1 MASFA
6 PNMSTIST
14 TLTRGGMFK
23 ARVDS
28 HGYLVVGID
37 SAGTQ
42 GTPRT
47 IQDLALGMDDG
58 GLGYLC
64 IAQRTAGSTGPL
76 TNLANLKC
84 CNDTKGLLQT
94 AEKTAGS
101 LESALTPMA
110 NMKCRTDQSGNILV
124 CFKTVGTLGPLTD
137 FWNLG
142 GRTDEN
148 GYLICAVGP

>member
-1 MASFA
+1 MATV
-6 PNMSTIST
+6 STL
-14 TLTRGGMFK
+14 LTRGAMMQV
-23 ARVDS
+23 RCDS

-37 SAGTQ
+37 TAGTQ
-42 GTPRT
+42 GSAKQ
-47 IQDLALGMDDG
+47 IQSLSLGMDNG

-76 TNLANLKC
+76 RGLANIAVS
-84 CNDTKGLLQT
+84 NDSKGLLQT

-101 LESALTPMA
+101 LESQLTPFGQMQV
-110 NMKCRTDQSGNILV
+110 RTDQSGNLLV
-124 CFKTVGTLGPLTD
+124 CFKTVGALGPLTD
-137 FWNLG
+137 FWNAQ